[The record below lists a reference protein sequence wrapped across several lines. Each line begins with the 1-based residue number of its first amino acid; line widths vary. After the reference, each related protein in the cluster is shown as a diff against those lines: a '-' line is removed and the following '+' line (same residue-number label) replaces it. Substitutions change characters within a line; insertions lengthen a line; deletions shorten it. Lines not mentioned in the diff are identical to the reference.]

1 MTHTYAFVGLTP
13 SERSLLESIF
23 AMDADESSHERG
35 DEGLVPVR
43 LGVDKVPV
51 NLLIVNGDD
60 LEVVAQLHAT
70 HPEALLVLVGHP
82 PGGQG
87 VRWPVMRRPLDLH
100 GAVSV
105 LSELDWPDTALE
117 RRVAVRQRPQAT
129 VQVSDGGQPSHQ
141 PPQLSQPSQP
151 PSSRP
156 PPTTFS
162 SEDMSSAFAPTTAR
176 MPMPAAGPAAAQ
188 PGLSARA
195 AWAMSE
201 RGAAEGPASSP
212 AHRPPPSSV
221 PMAASAPMP
230 PLSVPPADTVLA
242 ADDDVSAAATAGDA
256 LPVAE
261 PVAPAPSPRRAD
273 VLVVH
278 SRRDGQ
284 MPSMVRGL
292 RDMGYAVGAVGPQED
307 PVVAI
312 KRHRA
317 AFVFLDQHSLGKSAL
332 PLAREIAALRRSPA
346 GPPHLIVVA
355 REGSAFDRLRA
366 RMAGCGWMQVPI
378 DGDRLASYLTRRGL
392 PRPDAAR

>member
-23 AMDADESSHERG
+23 AMDADESSDERG

-60 LEVVAQLHAT
+60 LEVVAQLHAA

-117 RRVAVRQRPQAT
+117 RSVSIRPRPQAAFP
-129 VQVSDGGQPSHQ
+129 VSESGQPSR
-141 PPQLSQPSQP
+141 PSR
-151 PSSRP
+151 SRP
-156 PPTTFS
+156 PPTAFP
-162 SEDMSSAFAPTTAR
+162 SEAVSSAFAPTTAR
-176 MPMPAAGPAAAQ
+176 MPISMPAAAQAAAQ

-195 AWAMSE
+195 VWATSE
-201 RGAAEGPASSP
+201 RGAAEGQVSSP
-212 AHRPPPSSV
+212 AHGVPPPSV
-221 PMAASAPMP
+221 RMAASAP
-230 PLSVPPADTVLA
+230 LAVPPADTVLTAEEEIGAPDAA
-242 ADDDVSAAATAGDA
+242 ADARPTAAD
-256 LPVAE
+256 
-261 PVAPAPSPRRAD
+261 PVAPAQPPRRAD
-273 VLVVH
+273 LLVVH
-278 SRRDGQ
+278 RRRDGQ
-284 MPSMVRGL
+284 IPSLVRGL
-292 RDMGYAVGAVGPQED
+292 HDMGYAVHAVGPHED
-307 PVVAI
+307 SLAAVR
-312 KRHRA
+312 RHCA
-317 AFVFLDQHSLGKSAL
+317 AFVFLDQQSLGPAAL
-332 PLAREIAALRRSPA
+332 PLAREIAALRRAPS
-346 GPPHLIVVA
+346 GLPHLVVVA

-366 RMAGCGWMQVPI
+366 RLAGCGWMQVPI

>member
-105 LSELDWPDTALE
+105 LSELDWPDTPLE
-117 RRVAVRQRPQAT
+117 RRMAVRQRPQAT

-242 ADDDVSAAATAGDA
+242 ADEDVSAADTAGHV
-256 LPVAE
+256 LPVAD

-378 DGDRLASYLTRRGL
+378 DGDRLASYLTGRGL
-392 PRPDAAR
+392 PRPHGGR

>member
-1 MTHTYAFVGLTP
+1 M
-13 SERSLLESIF
+13 LESIF
-23 AMDADESSHERG
+23 AMDADDSADELG
-35 DEGLVPVR
+35 DEGLMPVR

-51 NLLIVNGDD
+51 DLLIVNGDD
-60 LEVVAQLHAT
+60 LEVVEQLHAT

-105 LSELDWPDTALE
+105 LGELDWPDTPLE
-117 RRVAVRQRPQAT
+117 RRVAVRPRPQAAAL
-129 VQVSDGGQPSHQ
+129 VSDGGQPSHQ

-176 MPMPAAGPAAAQ
+176 MPMSAAAPAAPP

-201 RGAAEGPASSP
+201 REAAEGPASSP
-212 AHRPPPSSV
+212 AHHAPRPSV

-242 ADDDVSAAATAGDA
+242 ADDDVSAADTAGDA
-256 LPVAE
+256 LPVPD
-261 PVAPAPSPRRAD
+261 PVAAAPSPRRAD

-392 PRPDAAR
+392 PRPHGGR

>member
-117 RRVAVRQRPQAT
+117 RRMAVRQRPQAT

-242 ADDDVSAAATAGDA
+242 ADEDVSAADTAGHV
-256 LPVAE
+256 LPVAD

-366 RMAGCGWMQVPI
+366 RMAGCG
-378 DGDRLASYLTRRGL
+378 
-392 PRPDAAR
+392 

>member
-1 MTHTYAFVGLTP
+1 M
-13 SERSLLESIF
+13 LESIF
-23 AMDADESSHERG
+23 AMDADDSADELG
-35 DEGLVPVR
+35 DEGLMPVR

-51 NLLIVNGDD
+51 DLLIVNGDD
-60 LEVVAQLHAT
+60 LEVVEQLHAA

-105 LSELDWPDTALE
+105 LSELDWPDTPLE

-156 PPTTFS
+156 PPTAFP

-212 AHRPPPSSV
+212 AHRAPPSSV

-242 ADDDVSAAATAGDA
+242 AFGAGVRRLHVTGVTPALSASAAEATFAAVRHANTPKRSGCA
-256 LPVAE
+256 TRYVPCAANTTTLSSLITFA
-261 PVAPAPSPRRAD
+261 RATCT
-273 VLVVH
+273 
-278 SRRDGQ
+278 
-284 MPSMVRGL
+284 
-292 RDMGYAVGAVGPQED
+292 
-307 PVVAI
+307 
-312 KRHRA
+312 
-317 AFVFLDQHSLGKSAL
+317 
-332 PLAREIAALRRSPA
+332 
-346 GPPHLIVVA
+346 
-355 REGSAFDRLRA
+355 RLHA
-366 RMAGCGWMQVPI
+366 M
-378 DGDRLASYLTRRGL
+378 S
-392 PRPDAAR
+392 